1 MKIKS
6 ILAIALILAMACVCI
21 IPADDSDAAKVQSI
35 TLDNGKNINISSG
48 DSITLSLTYTSTSNP
63 SCTITV
69 YETSNPSKKVL
80 TQDVIFKAGE
90 TITLT
95 LDPFKMS
102 GSSSTNMCIE
112 FSNDVYDKLYFTV
125 NFTKSPWDNWGIYA
139 AIAIVAILIIIF
151 VVWKTRNTPKE
162 KNQLTFEQVEA
173 QKQAEK
179 AAVAGKKE
187 PVKSE
192 RQRYL
197 KSKKK

>member
-6 ILAIALILAMACVCI
+6 IFAIALVLAMALVCV

-35 TLDNGKNINISSG
+35 TLDNGKNITISSG
-48 DSITLSLTYTSTSNP
+48 DSITLSLTYTSASNP
-63 SCTITV
+63 SCTISV

-80 TQDVIFKAGE
+80 TQDVIFQAG
-90 TITLT
+90 TYTLT
-95 LDPFKMS
+95 LDSFKMS

-125 NFTKSPWDNWGIYA
+125 NFSKSPWDNWGIYA
-139 AIAIVAILIIIF
+139 AIAIVVILIIIF

-179 AAVAGKKE
+179 NASTSKAA

-197 KSKKK
+197 QSKKK